1 VCFFNVSHSLPHWD
15 RTLRKNGLSRV
26 SCLLLWTL
34 IISSREDFLVDTDC
48 EEGGKKDDSH
58 TPQSSKDQMSVTE
71 MKVTNDLLIK

>member
-1 VCFFNVSHSLPHWD
+1 
-15 RTLRKNGLSRV
+15 
-26 SCLLLWTL
+26 
-34 IISSREDFLVDTDC
+34 VDTDC